1 MKWWFPPNHGG
12 QEHGFH
18 DPGVETFK
26 GNFDRFLARESIQ
39 NSIDAASS
47 SPVTVEFT
55 LSAVN
60 GKEIPGS
67 SALAARFKACGDYW
81 TDDLKATRFFTEA
94 QSLMNAKRI
103 PVLKI
108 SDYSTTGVAGEDS
121 DRKGNWYNLVRC
133 SGSSFKAGGEGGSFG
148 IGKNAPF
155 AASAL
160 RTVFYSTYNYKK
172 EHIFQGV
179 ARLVT
184 HESPDGKETAQ
195 ATGYWGSQTGNSIR
209 KADDIPKELRRQK
222 QGTDIL
228 IYGYLGGPNWQD
240 DIVYSVLENFWPAI
254 YFGELV
260 VKVAGLEINKKTL
273 PELIKKHRDNG
284 ELSAEFYFNA
294 VTSPHHR
301 LFADKLEHLGDVKL
315 WLFAGNSTY
324 PNKIAMARKAGMVVF
339 CKPCRS
345 ILRFSGFFHCTNEEG
360 NKKLRD
366 MEPPAHN
373 AWDPDRP
380 ERGAS
385 KQIEKEL
392 YDWIRACV
400 RELAPHLDSKI
411 ISIPDLYR
419 YLPDDGDTEDAM
431 PFGEPSAEAGQ
442 SADESSNLIPKLY
455 LKPRPIKPKR
465 TPDRFDDDDEEEGG
479 SFGDGEK
486 KRGKGESQRKG
497 QDRERGE
504 DDPEDKP
511 LDITFR
517 SFLQDPKK
525 NIYRIALKP
534 KASCAKAKLCVRAVG
549 DDSRAETVN
558 IAEAFSLPGRVG
570 LSIERPNII
579 SGVSLDAE
587 KTVSV
592 EVKLIDTL
600 RYALEVVAYEI

>member
-1 MKWWFPPNHGG
+1 MKWCFPSNNGG

-26 GNFDRFLARESIQ
+26 GNFDRYLARESIQ

-47 SPVTVEFT
+47 NPVVVEF
-55 LSAVN
+55 SMFWVS

-67 SALAARFKACGDYW
+67 SALASRFKACGDYYA
-81 TDDLKATRFFTEA
+81 DDAKATRFFTEA
-94 QSLMNAKRI
+94 QSLMEQKKVR
-103 PVLKI
+103 VLKI
-108 SDYSTTGVAGEDS
+108 SDYSTTGVAGED
-121 DRKGNWYNLVRC
+121 DERKGNWYNLVRC

-184 HESPDGKETAQ
+184 HESPDGKDIAQ
-195 ATGYWGSQTGNSIR
+195 ATGYWGTESGNSIR

-228 IYGYLGGPNWQD
+228 IYGYLGGLNWQD

-254 YFGELV
+254 YFGNLV
-260 VKVAGLEINKKTL
+260 VKVAGVEINQKTL
-273 PELIKKHRDNG
+273 PDLIKKHKDNG
-284 ELSAEFYFNA
+284 DLSAEFYFNA

-301 LFADKLEHLGDVKL
+301 VFSSKLEHLGEVSL
-315 WLFAGNSTY
+315 WLVPGNSNY
-324 PNKIAMARKAGMVVF
+324 PNKIAMARKPGMIVF

-345 ILRFSGFFHCTNEEG
+345 ILRFSGFFHCANEEG

-366 MEPPAHN
+366 MEPPAHD

-385 KQIEKEL
+385 KKIEKEL
-392 YDWIRACV
+392 YDWVRACV
-400 RELAPHLDSKI
+400 RELAPHLDSKV

-419 YLPDDGDTEDAM
+419 YLPDDGDSDDVM
-431 PFGEPSAEAGQ
+431 PFGEPSPLPGEPSEE
-442 SADESSNLIPKLY
+442 SANLTPKLH
-455 LKPRPIKPKR
+455 LKPRPIKPKS
-465 TPDRFDDDDEEEGG
+465 TPDRFDDGDEDEGG
-479 SFGDGEK
+479 PNDEGKEK
-486 KRGKGESQRKG
+486 GGKGKKQKKG
-497 QDRERGE
+497 QDQDGGK

-511 LDITFR
+511 LELTFR
-517 SFLQDPKK
+517 SFLQDPKE
-525 NIYRIALKP
+525 NTYRVAIKP
-534 KASCAKAKLCVRAVG
+534 KTSCSKAKLHVRAVG
-549 DDSRAETVN
+549 DDSRAETVVVGS
-558 IAEAFSLPGRVG
+558 AFSLPERTELSVG
-570 LSIERPNII
+570 RPNVIHD
-579 SGVSLDAE
+579 VSLDAG
-587 KTVSV
+587 KTIS
-592 EVKLIDTL
+592 
-600 RYALEVVAYEI
+600 LEPVLNFCQTKFRA